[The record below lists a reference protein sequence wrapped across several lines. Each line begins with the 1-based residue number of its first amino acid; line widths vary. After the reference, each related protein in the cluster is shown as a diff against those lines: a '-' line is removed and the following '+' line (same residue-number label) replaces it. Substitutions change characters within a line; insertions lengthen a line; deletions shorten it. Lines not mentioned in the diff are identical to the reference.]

1 MHVNSKS
8 AKYEILF
15 FFLKKGNYKN
25 IGHKCIIIYV
35 WVAPEQMYICAKYEN
50 SKSKPY

>member
-8 AKYEILF
+8 AKYEFILK
-15 FFLKKGNYKN
+15 KKGNFKN

-35 WVAPEQMYICAKYEN
+35 WVAPEQMYMSCP
-50 SKSKPY
+50 SLFQ